1 MKVHVCFAVLQK
13 GAIGLAVENQGHKA
27 IGFQA
32 LPIHTYTAN
41 FTGLHKIFFKFS
53 QMKGQNEKKYLKFDL
68 FKEI

>member
-32 LPIHTYTAN
+32 IPIRTYTAN
-41 FTGLHKIFFKFS
+41 FTGLHKIFF
-53 QMKGQNEKKYLKFDL
+53 
-68 FKEI
+68 